1 MPRREETQ
9 HSVLI
14 VSSSEQFNAIVRNSL
29 KGFMAVDSRKNAA
42 MARRC
47 ILERYYDMV
56 IINAPLPD
64 EFGEEYALD
73 VTEKCSASVLVA
85 VPREACGDV
94 LERVTDHG
102 IVVVP
107 KPFSRERMDRAIRF
121 LAAMQDRIHRL
132 EREVSAARE
141 KTEELRVVGRAKLL
155 LVERK
160 HMTEEEAHRY
170 IGKLAMDNGVSRGRA
185 AGRILEDME

>member
-141 KTEELRVVGRAKLL
+141 KMEELRVVGRAKLL